1 MPKSLTQVDGSA
13 QHVVAEFAALT
24 GYPQESLPA
33 LDAHWFAA
41 ARQMLGS
48 GALSSLDIVANDRRF
63 RITRHAG
70 WRFWRRQR
78 GWLENLAH

>member
-1 MPKSLTQVDGSA
+1 M
-13 QHVVAEFAALT
+13 AAHSTWWRNLPRSPDH
-24 GYPQESLPA
+24 PQESLPA

-41 ARQMLGS
+41 ARQLLGS

-78 GWLENLAH
+78 GWLETLAH